1 MEWRWLPGWRVRLG
15 CGLGGEPWCVDV
27 LDEVKTE
34 VGTDRPMERLVDGG
48 CSALALLLLL
58 LLGGGGGGGVVGG
71 IEQRHGNCMA
81 ERRSAMRGTAGASC

>member
-1 MEWRWLPGWRVRLG
+1 M
-15 CGLGGEPWCVDV
+15 DV

-58 LLGGGGGGGVVGG
+58 LLVVVVVV
-71 IEQRHGNCMA
+71 E
-81 ERRSAMRGTAGASC
+81 S